1 VHSNNVTVILL
12 LALKVLPDKFAMVIT
27 FPVVTFVKLTKLETP
42 ILEGIP
48 RLAGTVITRVS
59 AVAISTVL
67 IKDTDALKSLETVW
81 FVDAIAVFCNEAAV
95 TPLRVVVQV
104 SIVSPLARLEY
115 MLTVSEG
122 LTVGGRVTLEKVKLN

>member
-1 VHSNNVTVILL
+1 
-12 LALKVLPDKFAMVIT
+12 MVIT